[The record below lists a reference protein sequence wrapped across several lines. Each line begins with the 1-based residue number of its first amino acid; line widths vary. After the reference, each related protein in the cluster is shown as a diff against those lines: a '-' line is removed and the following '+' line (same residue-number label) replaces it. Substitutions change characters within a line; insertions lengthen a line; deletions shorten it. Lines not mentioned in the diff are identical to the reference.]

1 MRIAMNKIILIFT
14 EMSLL
19 LACTSKEAQEKKMA
33 EARDQIFQ
41 TEKAFEQLAA
51 EKGLAEAFSFYAA
64 DSGIVS
70 RRDTLLQGKETIR
83 KFYEER
89 NKAGVS
95 LKWTPDFIDVSA
107 SCDLGYTYGKYTYS
121 VTDSTGKVNE
131 SRGFFHTVWKKQK
144 DGSWRF
150 VWD

>member
-1 MRIAMNKIILIFT
+1 MKKTILFFVVTI
-14 EMSLL
+14 LVL
-19 LACTSKEAQEKKMA
+19 GCQNKEAQEKQMA
-33 EARDQIFQ
+33 EARDQIYQ
-41 TEKAFEQLAA
+41 TEKAFEQMAA
-51 EKGLAEAFSFYAA
+51 EKGLAEAFSFYVA

-83 KFYEER
+83 KFYTER
-89 NKAGVS
+89 NKPGVS

-107 SCDLGYTYGKYTYS
+107 SCDLGYTYGKFSYS

-131 SRGFFHTVWKKQK
+131 SKGYFHTVWKKQK